1 MAAVAL
7 ELAAAYA
14 RRMGAR
20 KRARSKPL
28 GRSFL
33 AGEVTLEEVRKLTK
47 AWNDAAPLFDDEMM
61 DGSIYDVQVV
71 DGDLHVKGD
80 LRTFEHEL
88 CGLVVT
94 GDLTVDGLYAET
106 DDPACGV
113 FVLGDMKAARVVTN
127 GTLGVK
133 GTLTAT
139 EACVGFYNDYG
150 ASIGK
155 DLVTPLFAPENH
167 HFDIKGKL
175 RASHVVGYGAEY
187 RVPKAMKAA
196 AEKLMPKRLSDLL
209 VPDVLEGEDGDDEQ
223 AELDNTK
230 LRERVRAGK
239 PVLKAPPPARAKA
252 RAQTK
257 TSPKKASARKR

>member
-1 MAAVAL
+1 
-7 ELAAAYA
+7 
-14 RRMGAR
+14 MGAK
-20 KRARSKPL
+20 KRGASKRL
-28 GRSFL
+28 GRSWL
-33 AGEVTLEEVRKLTK
+33 KGEVTLDEIRKLTK
-47 AWNDAAPLFDDEMM
+47 LWKQAAPLFDDEMM
-61 DGSIYDVQVV
+61 DGSTYDVQVV

-133 GTLTAT
+133 GSLMAT
-139 EACVGFYNDYG
+139 EACVGFYNDHS

-167 HFDIKGKL
+167 HFDIHGKL
-175 RASHVVGYGAEY
+175 RATHVVGYGAEY
-187 RVPKAMKAA
+187 RVPKTMKAA
-196 AEKLMPKRLSDLL
+196 ATQLIPKKLSDVL
-209 VPDVLEGEDGDDEQ
+209 VLEVLIGSDDEE

-230 LRERVRAGK
+230 LRDRVRDGK
-239 PVLKAPPPARAKA
+239 PVLAK
-252 RAQTK
+252 K
-257 TSPKKASARKR
+257 MK